1 MAGDE
6 RTSGAESWLS
16 EQERVLIEMQA
27 RICHVLSSP
36 RRLEVLYAL
45 RDGEV
50 SAGELARLLD
60 TSQANVSQ
68 HLALMRQHGMVTAR
82 KDGQTMYYRLV
93 SREILGAC
101 DAVRRVL
108 LEQLTRQQEL
118 LQPASDEH
126 PTSDVQP

>member
-6 RTSGAESWLS
+6 QTTASSDWLS
-16 EQERVLIEMQA
+16 EQERALIEMQA

-45 RDGEV
+45 RDNEV
-50 SAGELARLLD
+50 SAGDLARMLG

-68 HLALMRQHGMVTAR
+68 HLALMRQHGIVTAR
-82 KDGQTMYYRLV
+82 KEGQTMYYRLV

-118 LQPASDEH
+118 LQPAGELL
-126 PTSDVQP
+126 

>member
-6 RTSGAESWLS
+6 QGVVVPKRLT
-16 EQERVLIEMQA
+16 EQELALIEMQA

-50 SAGELARLLD
+50 SAGDLARLLD

-68 HLALMRQHGMVTAR
+68 HLALMRQHGLVTGR

-93 SREILGAC
+93 SREVLAAC

-118 LQPASDEH
+118 LQPSG
-126 PTSDVQP
+126 DVSLS

>member
-1 MAGDE
+1 MTG
-6 RTSGAESWLS
+6 GAQQTGPNWLS
-16 EQERVLIEMQA
+16 EQERTLIEMQA

-45 RDGEV
+45 RDGEISV
-50 SAGELARLLD
+50 GDLAKMLD

-68 HLALMRQHGMVTAR
+68 HLALMRQHDLVNAR

-93 SREILGAC
+93 SRDILGAC
-101 DAVRRVL
+101 DAVRQVL

-118 LQPASDEH
+118 LQ
-126 PTSDVQP
+126 

>member
-6 RTSGAESWLS
+6 QTVAPPAWLT
-16 EQERVLIEMQA
+16 EQERALIELQA
-27 RICHVLSSP
+27 RICQVLSSP

-50 SAGELARLLD
+50 SAGDLARLLD

-68 HLALMRQHGMVTAR
+68 HLALMRQHGLVTAR
-82 KDGQTMYYRLV
+82 KEGQMMYYRLV

-108 LEQLTRQQEL
+108 VEQLTRQQEL
-118 LQPASDEH
+118 LQPAGDR
-126 PTSDVQP
+126 QR